1 MEKLVDEKV
10 LKRILKAFNF
20 QIKKRFGQNFLISRQ
35 IVERIIAAAE
45 LDSSSTVVEIGPGMG
60 TLTQFLAESAG
71 KVLAVEIDR
80 TIIPLLNAHVA
91 DNKNVTIIEGDVLA
105 IDLDSMVEEQ
115 NGSKPYKVVANL
127 PYYIT
132 TPILMHILEEGF
144 HVDIL
149 VLMVQKEVAERITA
163 SPGGKDYG
171 ALTIGVQYRMN
182 CEIVTKVPAN
192 SFLPVPKV
200 ESAVIALKRRAAP
213 AVEVESE
220 AMFFRVVKG
229 AFAQRRKNLLNS
241 MFSVLPNITKQEFLE
256 LLDEIEIV
264 HTRRGETLSMFEMGK
279 IADAL
284 TLFYRKNGDGTAN
297 A

>member
-20 QIKKRFGQNFLISRQ
+20 HIKKRFGQNFLISRQ
-35 IVERIIAAAE
+35 VVDKILAAAE
-45 LDSSSTVVEIGPGMG
+45 LDESSTVVEIGPGMG
-60 TLTQFLAESAG
+60 TLTQFLAEKAG

-80 TIIPLLNAHVA
+80 TIIPLLNAHIA

-105 IDLDSMVEEQ
+105 IDLDAMVEEQ
-115 NGSKPYKVVANL
+115 RGSKPYRVVANL

-132 TPILMHILEEGF
+132 TPILMHILEKSF
-144 HVDIL
+144 QVDIL
-149 VLMVQKEVAERITA
+149 VLMVQKEVAERISA
-163 SPGGKDYG
+163 SPGSKDYG
-171 ALTIGVQYRMN
+171 ALTIGVQYRME

-192 SFLPVPKV
+192 SFLPAPKV
-200 ESAVIALKRRAAP
+200 ESAVIALKRRSAP
-213 AVEVESE
+213 AVKVESE

-241 MFSVLPNITKQEFLE
+241 MFSVLPNITKPEFLE
-256 LLDEIEIV
+256 LLQRLEIV
-264 HTRRGETLSMFEMGK
+264 HTRRGETLSILEMGK
-279 IADAL
+279 IADIL
-284 TLFYRKNGDGTAN
+284 TAYYREKGDADN